1 MGSPDCGYKYGLADK
16 SITKVV
22 GADETACNIK
32 TGVTFG
38 LDASVLATVDATS
51 FKIPSIIKDTTI
63 KAADASTFEEN
74 VYAQMGGFWGASM
87 NFAGGAD
94 GKRVLVQGDSYS
106 VTGASTIG
114 AIAAA
119 VALVAAF

>member
-1 MGSPDCGYKYGLADK
+1 MGSPDCGYAYGLADK
-16 SITKVV
+16 SITRLV
-22 GADETACNIK
+22 GEDDTACNIK

-38 LDASVLATVDATS
+38 LDATVAATVDATS
-51 FKIPSIIKDTTI
+51 WKIPSIIKDTTI

-87 NFAGGAD
+87 NFAGGA

-106 VTGASTIG
+106 VTGASAIG
-114 AIAAA
+114 AIAAV

>member
-1 MGSPDCGYKYGLADK
+1 MGSPDCGYAYGLADK
-16 SITKVV
+16 SIAKFIGDDV
-22 GADETACNIK
+22 ACNIK

-38 LDASVLATVDATS
+38 LDATVAATVDATS
-51 FKIPSIIKDTTI
+51 WKIPSIIKDNTI
-63 KAADASTFEEN
+63 KGQAEISAFEEN

-87 NFAGGAD
+87 NFAGGA

-106 VTGASTIG
+106 VTGASAIG